1 MLSVILLRAE
11 LFNAC
16 FAVQLC
22 LLKQLS
28 ILDLSHKKISA
39 PLPSC
44 SSKLSFMST
53 VEKSIGIP
61 SLNVGS
67 GEYSLADIPRAD
79 IGGRDF
85 NPGSATTY
93 PTLSVEEVVE
103 FTTKRNT
110 YKYKGY
116 ILNFMSAIDLSCIN
130 RFTGEIPSEFGSLG
144 EIHAL
149 NLSHNNLTG
158 SIQATLS
165 NLKQIESLDLCHSNL
180 NGGIPPQLSALYTL
194 EVFCVAFNNLSGK
207 TPELKDQFGTFDE
220 SNCEGNP
227 FLCGPPLRSNC
238 GEIESEPS
246 TPMPDDSN
254 GERED
259 DGPIDTNIFY
269 ISFGISYIIVV
280 LVIVAVLCIN
290 SYWRRA
296 WFYLIEACIGTC
308 YYFVLDSFY
317 KLSSFRWLEGLCTS
331 FPPAISSSK

>member
-1 MLSVILLRAE
+1 
-11 LFNAC
+11 
-16 FAVQLC
+16 
-22 LLKQLS
+22 
-28 ILDLSHKKISA
+28 
-39 PLPSC
+39 
-44 SSKLSFMST
+44 MST

-158 SIQATLS
+158 SIPATLS

-290 SYWRRA
+290 PYWRRA
-296 WFYLIEACIGTC
+296 WFYLIEVCVETF

-331 FPPAISSSK
+331 FPPAISSAK